1 MSVPAAR
8 HLSPQALTDYTT
20 AGVTAVVPVE
30 GEPAATLTFDV
41 RGQTL
46 RLALAWDGEQP
57 PAIDDYVHIS
67 TDVRFQGDRNW
78 ATLAVHG
85 TRFFADAY
93 PLLRSVADLVQLE
106 GETFAVAVRRSLDTY
121 HDLLA
126 AGSRM
131 PTADETG
138 LFGELL
144 VLNHLVGT
152 LGPDMALT
160 AWRGGDMTE
169 EHDFGLPEADVEVK
183 TTTSEARRHW
193 IGSLD
198 QLRPSPDRPLWL
210 ASLQLTGAGAGA
222 GSAER
227 LPDLIDRV
235 REKLPEPL
243 RSVLDARLRGTRYNP
258 DQPHD
263 SFRLLTL
270 RSRPAFFAV
279 DDRLPCL
286 TRRLLQAGGVLPG
299 VEDVSY
305 VIRLDDQQPS
315 TPPSALVGLQ
325 SPESS

>member
-8 HLSPQALTDYTT
+8 HLSPQALSDYTT

-41 RGQTL
+41 HGQTL
-46 RLALAWDGEQP
+46 RLAMAWDGEQP

-106 GETFAVAVRRSLDTY
+106 GQTFTEAVQRSLDKY

-131 PTADETG
+131 PTTDETG

-144 VLNHLVGT
+144 VLDHLVGT

-169 EHDFGLPEADVEVK
+169 EHDFGLPDGDVEVK

-210 ASLQLTGAGAGA
+210 ASLQLTGAGAG
-222 GSAER
+222 SAER
-227 LPDLIDRV
+227 LPDLIDRI
-235 REKLPEPL
+235 RGKLTEPL
-243 RSVLDARLRGTRYNP
+243 RPVLDSRLRGTRYTP
-258 DQPHD
+258 DQPRD
-263 SFRLLTL
+263 SFRLLRL
-270 RSRPAFFAV
+270 RSRPAFFVV
-279 DDRLPCL
+279 DDRLPRL

-305 VIRLDDQQPS
+305 VIRLDDQRPS
-315 TPPSALVGLQ
+315 TPPAALAGLHA
-325 SPESS
+325 PESS

>member
-8 HLSPQALTDYTT
+8 HLSPQALSDYTN

-41 RGQTL
+41 HGQTL

-106 GETFAVAVRRSLDTY
+106 GQTFTEAVQRSLDQY

-131 PTADETG
+131 PTTDETG

-144 VLNHLVGT
+144 VLDHLVGT

-169 EHDFGLPEADVEVK
+169 EHDFGLPDGDVEVK

-210 ASLQLTGAGAGA
+210 ASLQLTGAGAGR
-222 GSAER
+222 AER
-227 LPDLIDRV
+227 LPDLINRI
-235 REKLPEPL
+235 RQKLPEPF
-243 RSVLDARLRGTRYNP
+243 RSVLDSRLRGTRYTP
-258 DQPHD
+258 DQPRD
-263 SFRLLTL
+263 SFRLLRL
-270 RSRPAFFAV
+270 RSRPAFFVV
-279 DDRLPCL
+279 DDRLPRL

-315 TPPSALVGLQ
+315 TPPAALAGLQ
-325 SPESS
+325 ASESS